1 MCHAFVR
8 RCGCMLCHSCLF
20 VVQKH
25 VIVEHVEVNQGEPN
39 GNMQITTFR
48 FVFQSVVMISNGN
61 DPMIPLVLVPFSS
74 LRLAVVGWRLFA
86 LVCSSACSCLLSCTL
101 ALIRFVCFWAEELM

>member
-1 MCHAFVR
+1 
-8 RCGCMLCHSCLF
+8 MLCHSCLF

-25 VIVEHVEVNQGEPN
+25 VIVEHVEVNQGAPN

-48 FVFQSVVMISNGN
+48 FVFSLVMIPNGN
-61 DPMIPLVLVPFSS
+61 NPVIPLVLVPFYS
-74 LRLAVVGWRLFA
+74 LRLVVVGWRLLA

-101 ALIRFVCFWAEELM
+101 ALIRSVCFWAEELK